1 MPGFRIL
8 IVDDEKIVCER
19 LSAEMER
26 AGYEVEAFTG
36 SSEALQR
43 ISEQYFDL
51 IITDI
56 KMRGPSGMDLMRFVT
71 ENYPQTKVIMITGFA
86 TVETAKQALKA
97 GAVDFIAK
105 PFKMRELRDLVTR
118 LAGLSR
124 KGGETS

>member
-36 SSEALQR
+36 SSEAMQR
-43 ISEQYFDL
+43 ISEKPFDL
-51 IITDI
+51 VITDI
-56 KMRGPSGMDLMRFVT
+56 KMRGPTGMDLMRFVT
-71 ENYPQTKVIMITGFA
+71 EHYPQTKVIMITGFA
-86 TVETAKQALKA
+86 TVETARQALKG
-97 GAVDFIAK
+97 GAIDFIAK

-118 LAGLSR
+118 LATESKNG
-124 KGGETS
+124 

>member
-1 MPGFRIL
+1 MPRFRIL

-26 AGYEVEAFTG
+26 AGYEVEAFTD

-43 ISEQYFDL
+43 ISEHTFDL

-71 ENYPQTKVIMITGFA
+71 ENYPQTKVVVITGFA
-86 TVETAKQALKA
+86 TVETARQALRG

-105 PFKMRELRDLVTR
+105 PFKMSELRDLVTK
-118 LAGLSR
+118 LANQSG
-124 KGGETS
+124 KGG